1 MNTRQLTHPVTK
13 QEASEWFAKTRA
25 GRMSEAEY
33 QEFQEWLQASA
44 THEFAYEQCKTIWS
58 LSNALFEDDEIQA
71 ELTKAKAQVKRNNK
85 VVPLPLRLWKSTR
98 ESLKVGM
105 QIAALFIV
113 AVGVYLTTAT
123 WNSTT
128 YSTNVGEQ
136 RLIQLEDGS
145 TALLNTN
152 TRLRVRYSSA
162 ARHIQ
167 MDYGEAFFSVSK
179 DVERPFE
186 VTYNDNIVRA
196 VGTAFNVAAISQK
209 LNVDVTEGIVE
220 IEAPDAH
227 IVATM
232 NAGEAVSILHDV
244 PTPIKRTADS
254 ERISAWHQRKIYF
267 DNVRLEDATKE
278 YNRYSNSTMRV
289 VDQELKDQRIS
300 GIFDIGDVDTFVF
313 TLETA
318 LNAHVIKNKRSILVM
333 EGRTD

>member
-1 MNTRQLTHPVTK
+1 MNTRQLTHPATK

-25 GRMSEAEY
+25 GRMSEADY
-33 QEFQEWLQASA
+33 QEFQEWLQASP

-58 LSNALFEDDEIQA
+58 LSNALFEDDDIQA
-71 ELTKAKAQVKRNNK
+71 ELTKAKAQVKRNK
-85 VVPLPLRLWKSTR
+85 VTPLPQRLWHSTR

-105 QIAALFIV
+105 QMAALFIV

-128 YSTNVGEQ
+128 YSTDVGEQ

-152 TRLRVRYSSA
+152 TRLRVRYSSTL
-162 ARHIQ
+162 RHIQ

-179 DVERPFE
+179 DAERPFE

-196 VGTAFNVAAISQK
+196 VGTAFNVAALGQE

-220 IEAPDAH
+220 VEAPDTH
-227 IVATM
+227 IVASM

-254 ERISAWHQRKIYF
+254 ERINAWHQRKIYF
-267 DNVRLEDATKE
+267 DDVRLEDAATE
-278 YNRYSNSTMRV
+278 YNRYSNSTVRV
-289 VDQELKDQRIS
+289 VDQDLKDQRIS

-318 LNAHVIKNKRSILVM
+318 LNARVIKNKRSILVM
-333 EGRTD
+333 EGRAD